1 MEYYA
6 MTLHD
11 STVALA
17 KQAEADC
24 AEAFARVEEVCM
36 RCSGRVL
43 EAFRSCKVSS
53 SDFLEVTGYGFYD
66 GGRDKL
72 EQVYAR
78 IFGAEDA
85 LVRVQLMSGTH
96 ALCVALGGLL
106 HHGETL
112 LSITGLPYETLQA
125 VIGITGDSRNSLKAH
140 GVNYEQ
146 IDLVDSEFDL
156 PAIEARCKQGGIRV
170 VAIQRS
176 RGYAARKSLTVEKI
190 GQAIAVVKQY
200 CPDAIV
206 MVDNCYGDFTEERE
220 PTHVGADLIVGSMMK
235 NLGGGLA
242 VTGGYCVGRADV
254 IHDVAERLTAPS
266 IGKELGAN
274 MNQLASLF
282 KGLFFAPSTVCAAL
296 KSMIFAA
303 RLLELAGFEHVDP
316 LYNEP
321 RTDIVQTVD
330 LMTADNLVRFCCG
343 VQGGS
348 PVEAY
353 VAPEPGPMPGYEH
366 EEIMASGTFVTGA
379 TSELS
384 CDGPLCPPYT
394 AYMQGSLTYEYGK
407 LGVMYAVDAMLHGK

>member
-1 MEYYA
+1 MEYYG

-17 KQAEADC
+17 AQAEADC
-24 AEAFARVEEVCM
+24 AEAFARAQEVCM

-43 EAFRSCKVSS
+43 EAFRTCKVSS

-254 IHDVAERLTAPS
+254 IRDVAERLTAPS

-303 RLLELAGFEHVDP
+303 RLLELAGFDHVDP

-330 LMTADNLVRFCCG
+330 LQTAENLIRFCCG

-407 LGVMYAVDAMLHGK
+407 LGVMYAVDAMLHGN